1 MSYFPMFI
9 ELKGKRCLVVGG
21 GRIAL
26 RKIEVLKEF
35 GADLLV
41 VSPVISQEILQITEI
56 SCREKQFESEDLK
69 GQEVVVAATDDKEL
83 NHRISRACR
92 ERQIP
97 VNAVD
102 QTEDCT
108 FLFPAYLKEGEVV
121 AAFSSGGQSPVVTQ
135 YLKAQS
141 APFLT
146 HLVGETAACLG
157 SLRKTLQQCIKS
169 EKERKEIYGALLQMA
184 LKEGEV
190 PSGEAIARVI
200 AMYTQRAPQYDTLFQ
215 SGLIMYENRAAD

>member
-56 SCREKQFESEDLK
+56 SCREKQFELEDLK
-69 GQEVVVAATDDKEL
+69 GQELVVTATDDKEL
-83 NHRISRACR
+83 NHRVSRACR
-92 ERQIP
+92 ESQIP

-121 AAFSSGGQSPVVTQ
+121 AAFSSGGQSPVVAQ

-169 EKERKEIYGALLQMA
+169 EKERKEIYEALLQMA

-200 AMYTQRAPQYDTLFQ
+200 AMKQL
-215 SGLIMYENRAAD
+215 S